1 MYTNPMDCISLLITA
16 LVYRR
21 HCLLKPRSALFFVHI
36 PKTGGTAFTIWLEQ
50 QHQQGNC
57 LNIRTSHTHYIDS
70 AMAVRMGY
78 RPLVIIREPTERFLS
93 SFYYWK
99 YGSADIKSWQRN
111 HDWKKAEHIPNAETF
126 IQILKDPTHTQHQK
140 LRTAITQQDN
150 YTYRHHFLPQSAW
163 LNTANK
169 NILIA
174 CYHPSQLA
182 QSLQATVA
190 QPESQCLIDQYH
202 AIEHA
207 PQKSEKLSATAQQW
221 LKKAYAEDYALWTQ
235 YCHPPPQKHAS
246 HH

>member
-1 MYTNPMDCISLLITA
+1 MQRLQKACIQIPWIVISLLITA
-16 LVYRR
+16 LVYWGI

-111 HDWKKAEHIPNAETF
+111 HDWKKAEHSPNAETF

-150 YTYRHHFLPQSAW
+150 YTYRHHFTTKRMAKHSKQKYSDCMLPHHSLHSHYKPLSHNQKAMPDRLNTIPQS
-163 LNTANK
+163 NTHHTK
-169 NILIA
+169 IR
-174 CYHPSQLA
+174 
-182 QSLQATVA
+182 
-190 QPESQCLIDQYH
+190 
-202 AIEHA
+202 
-207 PQKSEKLSATAQQW
+207 
-221 LKKAYAEDYALWTQ
+221 KA
-235 YCHPPPQKHAS
+235 PPQHNNG
-246 HH
+246 